1 MDNRK
6 RLADRYVYL
15 CDGMIIICK
24 MSKKGGV
31 GLVSGGGQD
40 LKLRDKHL
48 IRRVDVVDR
57 EDTDDLKFTFELVP
71 RDQVRNWFLFNFK
84 IKKHFVLSFSSISK
98 SNMFIFT

>member
-6 RLADRYVYL
+6 RLAERYVYL

-24 MSKKGGV
+24 MNKKGGV
-31 GLVSGGGQD
+31 GLTAGGSD

-71 RDQVRNWFLFNFK
+71 RDQVRNEWPEILLNNL
-84 IKKHFVLSFSSISK
+84 HTNS
-98 SNMFIFT
+98 

>member
-1 MDNRK
+1 MRVLMDNRK

-57 EDTDDLKFTFELVP
+57 EDTEDFKFTFELVP
-71 RDQVRNWFLFNFK
+71 RDQVSDRLG
-84 IKKHFVLSFSSISK
+84 VVCY
-98 SNMFIFT
+98 